1 MLVFLVGTFA
11 NVTIAYLI
19 MTVIVDNRSNT
30 PVVIK
35 NINWREPFA
44 VVMCPMPNNPLRWQL
59 TEESNSTYSTCETS
73 ARDLPS
79 CLPRWQRLR
88 VYELLFPLISEMM
101 HMPALCNLFDRTLQW
116 CICAVANDR
125 RCSAVR
131 DIGRILLRIPC
142 MNKIQRQGS
151 LPKRWLVVESV

>member
-59 TEESNSTYSTCETS
+59 TEESYSTHSTCETS

-79 CLPRWQRLR
+79 CLPQWQRPR
-88 VYELLFPLISEMM
+88 VYELLFPL
-101 HMPALCNLFDRTLQW
+101 HLGDDAYACTLQP
-116 CICAVANDR
+116 VR
-125 RCSAVR
+125 PHPSVVHMCS
-131 DIGRILLRIPC
+131 
-142 MNKIQRQGS
+142 RQ
-151 LPKRWLVVESV
+151 